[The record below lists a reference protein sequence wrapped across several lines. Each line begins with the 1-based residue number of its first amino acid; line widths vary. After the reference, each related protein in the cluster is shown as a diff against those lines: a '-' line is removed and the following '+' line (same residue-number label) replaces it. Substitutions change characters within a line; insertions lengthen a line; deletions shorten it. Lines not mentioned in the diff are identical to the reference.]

1 MNLTAE
7 QIQKEKEVE
16 FATKE
21 KIILV
26 IMESYKKAKQ
36 NNFKDVNFSLTK
48 NASFLAFLKSK
59 IEILKKLDKYSQT
72 FVSILT
78 KAKITTREFQE
89 NKFVKNEY
97 LEMLRLI
104 LTLPE
109 ELRNQNLRSSTIKE
123 KTEKEISLE
132 IKKEETKEK
141 FVQKKKI
148 KLVDENETG
157 KKIFHRKRKE
167 YINKTILNNIS
178 FD

>member
-1 MNLTAE
+1 MTLTAE

-21 KIILV
+21 KIV
-26 IMESYKKAKQ
+26 RVVMESYKKAKL
-36 NNFKDVNFSLTK
+36 NNFKDVNFALTK

-59 IEILKKLDKYSQT
+59 LEILKKLDKYSQT

-89 NKFVKNEY
+89 NKFIKNEY

-109 ELRNQNLRSSTIKE
+109 ELRNQKLRSSNIS
-123 KTEKEISLE
+123 EKEEKQILLE
-132 IKKEETKEK
+132 TKQEEKKKE

-148 KLVDENETG
+148 KLVGEKETG
-157 KKIFHRKRKE
+157 KKIFHRKKKE
-167 YINKTILNNIS
+167 YINKTILDGIS